1 MSREGSRI
9 GLTVTDQYYEEDDG
23 LQYVDIPPVPKR
35 PESRRSSIPT
45 YSECDPEVP
54 KIPELPQQIRL
65 SRNSLGNNQHAS
77 SPATRQRRPP
87 GINSSEF
94 QNRYSLLSDDMDAN
108 NSYLHDMLENE
119 TISDITNVTRPYKK
133 PYARSDLQSVLSDSS
148 ETLDGLTET
157 SLNSDE
163 DDLTEKDPLDPDD
176 TRKLERDIKRLFKDL
191 QKKTEE
197 DL

>member
-1 MSREGSRI
+1 M
-9 GLTVTDQYYEEDDG
+9 
-23 LQYVDIPPVPKR
+23 
-35 PESRRSSIPT
+35 
-45 YSECDPEVP
+45 
-54 KIPELPQQIRL
+54 
-65 SRNSLGNNQHAS
+65 
-77 SPATRQRRPP
+77 
-87 GINSSEF
+87 
-94 QNRYSLLSDDMDAN
+94 
-108 NSYLHDMLENE
+108 
-119 TISDITNVTRPYKK
+119 
-133 PYARSDLQSVLSDSS
+133 QSVLSDSS